1 MSGKTVTLRAD
12 TRETQRQMTAL
23 ATADST
29 APQKLTHRQTMWIV
43 AGVLLPVFMGSM
55 DQTVVSSALPSIGN
69 SLGGTH
75 YLSWVVAANLLT
87 MTAMTP
93 LYGKISDII
102 GRRSTL
108 LIGVSVFMVASLVSA
123 LAVNLPML
131 IVGRALQGLGSAGM
145 TSLAMTIL
153 GDVAAPKDRARYYTY
168 FSIVYI
174 TSGAVG
180 PMWGG
185 FASQHLHWSA
195 VFWLNVPMGLCA
207 LTLLWFLLK
216 KLPRHE
222 RPHKLDILG
231 AVLIV
236 AASSSCLFV
245 LNAGGA
251 NYPWGSPEI
260 MGASLFSA
268 FCWIAFVRRLLT
280 APEPLIPIGVLK
292 NRVVLL
298 ATISNGVG
306 WASVTG
312 LNIYLPMFLQAVHGY
327 SPSGAGV
334 AVIPL
339 MVTVNASALVGAHL
353 TGRLTHYKIPPL
365 ISLAVGVAACL
376 WLAFRAETIGFTEF
390 MIVVAIIGSGFG
402 PSAPTSTVAM
412 QNAVEL
418 HQMGIS
424 VATMSFTRSLV
435 ATGLVAAYGLIA
447 LGFSARGM
455 NSQEAVETVRSFF
468 GGPAEAAAH
477 FRLIFLCTA
486 GTFSISFLAFLMMEE
501 RPLMSER
508 AK

>member
-1 MSGKTVTLRAD
+1 MNAP
-12 TRETQRQMTAL
+12 TRPDSKAL
-23 ATADST
+23 
-29 APQKLTHRQTMWIV
+29 PKLTHRQAMWIV

-55 DQTVVSSALPSIGN
+55 DQTVVSSALPSIGQT
-69 SLGGTH
+69 LGSSN

-87 MTAMTP
+87 TTAMTP

-108 LIGVSVFMVASLVSA
+108 LIGVSVFMAASLVSA

-131 IVGRALQGLGSAGM
+131 ILGRALQGLGSAGM

-153 GDVAAPKDRARYYTY
+153 GDIAPPKDRARYYTY

-180 PMWGG
+180 PTWGG
-185 FASQHLHWSA
+185 FAAEHLHWSA
-195 VFWLNVPMGLCA
+195 IFWLNLPMGCIA

-216 KLPRHE
+216 ALPRYE
-222 RPHKLDILG
+222 RPHKLDVLG

-236 AASSSCLFV
+236 AASSSCMFV
-245 LNAGGA
+245 FNAGGV
-251 NYPWGSPEI
+251 NFPWSSPQIIGGS
-260 MGASLFSA
+260 GFSA
-268 FCWIAFVRRLLT
+268 VCWVWFIRRLLT

-292 NRVVLL
+292 NRIVAL

-312 LNIYLPMFLQAVHGY
+312 LSIYLPMFLQAVHGY

-334 AVIPL
+334 ALIPL

-353 TGRLTHYKIPPL
+353 TGRLTRYKIPPM
-365 ISLAVGVAACL
+365 ISLSVCVLACL
-376 WLAFRAETIGFTEF
+376 WLAWRTETIGFTEF
-390 MIVVAIIGSGFG
+390 LVVVAIIGSGFG
-402 PSAPTSTVAM
+402 PCAPTTTVAM

-418 HQMGIS
+418 HEMGIS

-447 LGFSARGM
+447 LRFTAKGVDVAT
-455 NSQEAVETVRSFF
+455 AVETVRSVF
-468 GGPAEAAAH
+468 GDKAHAAAQ
-477 FRLIFLCTA
+477 FRLIFMCTA
-486 GTFSISFLAFLMMEE
+486 ATFGIALLALSLMEE
-501 RPLMSER
+501 RPLMTER
-508 AK
+508 KRT